1 MQDRSH
7 QVWSGHV
14 PGACVSRY
22 AHLEAMRLLLK
33 PVLGQ
38 CDASQ
43 KPDVL
48 AFQSFTNLASHAP
61 FADVACDTIIVNRKF
76 FEGETPKSF
85 FSHCLQSSRKFQMC
99 AWGPCVASTGQWY

>member
-1 MQDRSH
+1 MQGRSH

-14 PGACVSRY
+14 PSAYVSRY

-38 CDASQ
+38 YDASQ
-43 KPDVL
+43 RPDVL

-61 FADVACDTIIVNRKF
+61 FADGACDTIIVNRKC
-76 FEGETPKSF
+76 FEGKTWKTF
-85 FSHCLQSSRKFQMC
+85 FLHCSQSSHKFQMC
-99 AWGPCVASTGQWY
+99 LAWCPPDNGTNL